1 MGYHDLEI
9 MREGSVVEVILNRP
23 DALNT
28 LSLRL
33 LKELSE
39 VAQSFQED
47 PKIRVVLLRGAGDM
61 FSAGLDLKDPEVK
74 KMLSGKA
81 DERRERVLW
90 GPRACRSWEETGPVT
105 IAVIEDFCIGGG
117 VSLAISCDF
126 RIMAQSSFMRIPEI
140 NLGLNYSWGSLPRL
154 HHLIGPAKTKE
165 MVLLCER
172 VSAETCLAWG
182 LAERVVPDQSALACA
197 MEMAQKILDKP
208 PIPVTMTKEAVRNL
222 STAHDRAGIYMDADQ
237 FVLTSYTQDHEEGLA
252 AFLEKRQPN
261 FKGK

>member
-1 MGYHDLEI
+1 MSYKDLEI
-9 MREGSVVEVILNRP
+9 KQEGSVVQVILNRP

-28 LSLRL
+28 LSVRL

-39 VAQSFQED
+39 VAHRLHED
-47 PKIRVVLLRGAGDM
+47 PNVRVVILRGAGGI
-61 FSAGLDLKDPEVK
+61 FSAGLDLKDLEVK
-74 KMLSGKA
+74 KMLSGST
-81 DERRERVLW
+81 DERRERVIW

-105 IAVIEDFCIGGG
+105 IAVIEGFCIGGG

-154 HHLIGPAKTKE
+154 LHLIGPAKTKE

-172 VSAETCLAWG
+172 VSAQTCLAWG
-182 LAERVVPDQSALACA
+182 LAERLVPDQSGLECA
-197 MEMAQKILDKP
+197 MEMAQKILEKP
-208 PIPVTMTKEAVRNL
+208 PIPVTMTKEAVRSL
-222 STAHDRAGIYMDADQ
+222 STAHDLTGIYMDADQ
-237 FVLTSYTQDHEEGLA
+237 FLLTSYTQDHEEGLA
-252 AFLEKRQPN
+252 AFLEKRRPN